1 MTRSAIALIL
11 VLGAGSGALA
21 QERQD
26 FNTRCDLVAA
36 DSCQWGNLKNRNL
49 DGKDLSDSNYKAV
62 HLQGASLRDATL
74 ERINLQVSDVSGA
87 DFSRANLAH
96 ATFFAANAE
105 GANFS
110 AAKLDGV
117 NFTRANLAGA
127 NLQGAKIDGSTWF
140 VGARTRWRR
149 VDRRTQM
156 RGKLSRQVRLSDAPS
171 NCPISRKS
179 SPV

>member
-11 VLGAGSGALA
+11 VGAGSGALA

-87 DFSRANLAH
+87 DFSRANWPMRRFSRLMPKAPIFPLRSSMASISPARISLRQSARRQYRRVH
-96 ATFFAANAE
+96 LVRRRAT
-105 GANFS
+105 
-110 AAKLDGV
+110 
-117 NFTRANLAGA
+117 R
-127 NLQGAKIDGSTWF
+127 
-140 VGARTRWRR
+140 RRR

-156 RGKLSRQVRLSDAPS
+156 RGKLSRQMRLSDAPQV
-171 NCPISRKS
+171 IVR
-179 SPV
+179 